1 MGMQTSISIIG
12 MGRVGGA
19 LAIALADAGYDIE
32 YLIYRDPSTANTV
45 SSLLPSTAKLAQWSN
60 SLPEFQSDVVLITTA
75 DPDIALIANH
85 LRDRLRTGCVV
96 LHTSGSLSSKVF
108 ADLASDGLHTGS
120 MHPLVSVSDAVSGAT
135 VFANAFF
142 CVEGDEVALKTAR
155 SIVESLGGRPFSI
168 ESGKK
173 PLYHAA
179 AVTACGHLVA
189 LIDLSIQMLSKCG
202 VESESAKE
210 ILLPLISSTLNNLQT
225 QTLEEALT
233 GSFARVDVEAVRRHL
248 SAINEEM
255 SERVRDV
262 YLLLGE
268 QSLDLAAS
276 NGGNPG
282 DERKLRELI
291 SIAKRKSG

>member
-12 MGRVGGA
+12 IGRVGGA
-19 LAIALADAGYDIE
+19 LAIALTDAGFDIE
-32 YLIYRDPSTANTV
+32 YLIYRDPSTVNVV
-45 SSLLPSTAKLAQWSN
+45 SALLPPTTTLAQWSN

-75 DPDIALIANH
+75 DPDIALIADH
-85 LRDRLRTGCVV
+85 LRDRVRTGCVV
-96 LHTSGSLSSKVF
+96 LHTSGSLSSEVL
-108 ADLASDGLHTGS
+108 ADLASDGFYTGS

-142 CVEGDEVALKTAR
+142 CIEGDETALKATR

-168 ESGKK
+168 EPGKK

-189 LIDLSIQMLSKCG
+189 LIDISIQMLSKCG
-202 VESESAKE
+202 VESSSAKE
-210 ILLPLISSTLNNLQT
+210 ILLPLISSTLKNVQT

-233 GSFARVDVEAVRRHL
+233 GSFARVDVDAVQRHL
-248 SAINEEM
+248 SAINKEM
-255 SERVRDV
+255 ADRVRDV

-276 NGGNPG
+276 NGGNTA

>member
-1 MGMQTSISIIG
+1 MQTSISIIG
-12 MGRVGGA
+12 IGRVGGA
-19 LAIALADAGYDIE
+19 LAIALADEGLDIE
-32 YLIYRDPSTANTV
+32 YLIYRDPSTAIAV
-45 SSLLPSTAKLAQWSN
+45 SAFLPPSVKLAQWSN

-75 DPDIALIANH
+75 DPQIALIADH
-85 LRDRLRTGCVV
+85 LRGRLRTGCVV
-96 LHTSGSLSSKVF
+96 LHTSGSLSSEVF
-108 ADLASDGLHTGS
+108 ADLASDGFYTGS
-120 MHPLVSVSDAVSGAT
+120 MHPLVSVSDGVSGAT

-142 CVEGDEVALKTAR
+142 CIEGDETALKTAR

-168 ESGKK
+168 ESKKK

-189 LIDLSIQMLSKCG
+189 LIDISVQMLSKCG
-202 VESESAKE
+202 VESKSAKE
-210 ILLPLISSTLNNLQT
+210 ILLPLISSTLKNLQT

-233 GSFARVDVEAVRRHL
+233 GSFARVDVDAVQRHL

-268 QSLDLAAS
+268 QSLDLSAS
-276 NGGNPG
+276 NGGNTADG
-282 DERKLRELI
+282 RKLRELI